1 MSHEWRLALWL
12 GLLALLILA
21 FVLLRGILLPFL
33 VGMALAYLLDPA
45 ADRLQRWGLGR
56 TVATLVIIVSFTLV
70 FLAVLVLVL
79 PPLTVQ
85 ATELASNLPGYLER
99 LRASVMPWVSN
110 VVART
115 ELAGGVSTEGLM
127 ERLSGRAL
135 EFLGAALSGVLQS
148 GLAFLNLV
156 SLIFVTPVVA
166 FYLIRD
172 WDRMVAKLRAMV
184 PPDDLPTAE
193 RLAREVDGA
202 LAGALRGHG
211 PHWKDPRQEHAWC
224 RHLAKAGR

>member
-70 FLAVLVLVL
+70 FLAGLVLVL

-85 ATELASNLPGYLER
+85 ATELAGNLPGYLER
-99 LRASVMPWVSN
+99 LRASVMPWVTTSLC
-110 VVART
+110 T
-115 ELAGGVSTEGLM
+115 LAGCAPSAM
-127 ERLSGRAL
+127 RMPISRARC
-135 EFLGAALSGVLQS
+135 
-148 GLAFLNLV
+148 
-156 SLIFVTPVVA
+156 VTV
-166 FYLIRD
+166 
-172 WDRMVAKLRAMV
+172 
-184 PPDDLPTAE
+184 
-193 RLAREVDGA
+193 
-202 LAGALRGHG
+202 
-211 PHWKDPRQEHAWC
+211 
-224 RHLAKAGR
+224 